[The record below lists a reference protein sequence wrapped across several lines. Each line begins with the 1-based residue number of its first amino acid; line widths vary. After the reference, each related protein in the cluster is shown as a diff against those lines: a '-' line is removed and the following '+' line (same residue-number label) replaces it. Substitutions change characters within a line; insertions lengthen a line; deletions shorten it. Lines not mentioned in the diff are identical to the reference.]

1 MKLEMRIFN
10 NFFPVI
16 RDVAIRMTMIILI
29 LHKEP
34 QKVRDHERTVKSVC
48 CHEGPGAV
56 QVEPV

>member
-29 LHKEP
+29 WIKRTTEGERP
-34 QKVRDHERTVKSVC
+34 CENSKVCVL
-48 CHEGPGAV
+48 A
-56 QVEPV
+56 